1 IKDNSYLSTY
11 NIQGGLFSL
20 GGSGSSLTIDNATI
34 SDNASVVTGNKGAY
48 SSASYL
54 GYGAM
59 GGVVCAMNNNTI
71 NISNTTFNANSA
83 ESAGLWSGGGVAYL
97 KNATA
102 TFTDTLFTNNYVKT
116 IQDWDGG
123 GAIYSYGTS
132 NLTFKHTQDATYV
145 GNYVENDG
153 IKSDVMGGFVRLDD
167 SSVANFNI
175 SENATLTIGDGTAGY
190 DSVAGSVSSTINKIG
205 SGALVVNGSMKY
217 FTGALNVNA
226 GSMDINNGLG
236 AIKTTVKKGA
246 SLNVDGFVA
255 NDKSVTN
262 TSDKGMT
269 GGFILAE
276 GSVNLTNAS
285 VTNNNVTEDVYTK
298 PLGGGFA
305 DIRSGGEMTVKDS
318 TFSNNNVVATTQSQV
333 QGTLFHVFSLGKLNI
348 ENSTFENNKGS
359 SLYNTQGGV
368 VSLDGNVSLDVKGS
382 TFKGNVVEVLGTK
395 GVWGAMGGVIC
406 APTANGSVSIN
417 VKDTTFDGNAAISL
431 EKMGAGGGVAYL
443 KNTQTTFTDAKFT
456 NNYVKTT
463 GNYDGGGVIYSYGN
477 ADLTFNVTKS
487 ENYVGNYVENDGV
500 KTDSL
505 GGFAYFDQSTI
516 AKFNISENA
525 TLTIGDGTAGYDSV
539 VGSANSTIN
548 KLGTG
553 ALIINGSMEYFTGVL
568 DVQEGSMTVNSVL
581 GASDIIVAGGAVL
594 ALGENAD
601 IILHGCSI
609 TVEEGGSLELGANTS
624 ITVNL
629 EQDFAGSTNLFTIAD
644 GANLTQNGETV
655 TLAELEENMTVT
667 YNGEV
672 LDNSQWSF
680 DSITGKLTASVPEP
694 STYAAIFGALA
705 LAFAAYRRRK

>member
-1 IKDNSYLSTY
+1 
-11 NIQGGLFSL
+11 
-20 GGSGSSLTIDNATI
+20 
-34 SDNASVVTGNKGAY
+34 
-48 SSASYL
+48 
-54 GYGAM
+54 
-59 GGVVCAMNNNTI
+59 MNNNTI

-83 ESAGLWSGGGVAYL
+83 ESAELWSGGGVAYL

-190 DSVAGSVSSTINKIG
+190 DS
-205 SGALVVNGSMKY
+205 
-217 FTGALNVNA
+217 
-226 GSMDINNGLG
+226 
-236 AIKTTVKKGA
+236 
-246 SLNVDGFVA
+246 
-255 NDKSVTN
+255 
-262 TSDKGMT
+262 
-269 GGFILAE
+269 
-276 GSVNLTNAS
+276 
-285 VTNNNVTEDVYTK
+285 
-298 PLGGGFA
+298 
-305 DIRSGGEMTVKDS
+305 
-318 TFSNNNVVATTQSQV
+318 
-333 QGTLFHVFSLGKLNI
+333 
-348 ENSTFENNKGS
+348 
-359 SLYNTQGGV
+359 
-368 VSLDGNVSLDVKGS
+368 
-382 TFKGNVVEVLGTK
+382 
-395 GVWGAMGGVIC
+395 
-406 APTANGSVSIN
+406 
-417 VKDTTFDGNAAISL
+417 
-431 EKMGAGGGVAYL
+431 
-443 KNTQTTFTDAKFT
+443 
-456 NNYVKTT
+456 
-463 GNYDGGGVIYSYGN
+463 
-477 ADLTFNVTKS
+477 
-487 ENYVGNYVENDGV
+487 
-500 KTDSL
+500 
-505 GGFAYFDQSTI
+505 I
-516 AKFNISENA
+516 A
-525 TLTIGDGTAGYDSV
+525 
-539 VGSANSTIN
+539 GSANSTIN

-672 LDNSQWSF
+672 LDNSQWTF